1 MSTILLLSLLIL
13 IHEFGHFVAA
23 RRYGVKVE
31 EFGIG
36 IPPKIFTLF
45 KWRGTEFSLNWLPLG
60 GFVRLYGEDSDPKW
74 WEKLSS
80 AAKRETL
87 GSKPAWQRV
96 VIMAAGV
103 IMNLLAGIVL
113 FTAIYTHT
121 GVPVEE
127 EKRVV
132 IAKVVEGSPAQYAGI
147 KQGDI
152 MAKVGEEEI
161 LTSDQF
167 IKLLKENSGEAI
179 NIYVGSLKS
188 DGQENTSYRQ
198 VTIVPRE
205 NPPEGE
211 GALGV
216 GVVELPVIEY
226 EQKPWY
232 TAPFYGLSEGVKE
245 AYGWTRIMIKFLLN
259 PAQLWQGLSGPI
271 EVVKIGQEQAA
282 EGWISFL
289 RFGGIIS
296 FNLAVF
302 NLLPIPALDGGRI
315 VMVLL
320 ERVVGRKRI
329 AGVEKYV
336 NAAGMIA
343 LLLLMV
349 VVTVRDLMK

>member
-13 IHEFGHFVAA
+13 VHELGHYLAA

-36 IPPKIFTLF
+36 IPPKILTLF
-45 KWRGTEFSLNWLPLG
+45 RWRGTEFSLNWLPLG

-74 WEKLSS
+74 WEQLNPWQRKQ
-80 AAKRETL
+80 AL
-87 GSKPAWQRV
+87 GGKPAWQRV
-96 VIMAAGV
+96 IIMAAGV
-103 IMNLLAGIVL
+103 LMNLIAGVAL

-121 GVPVEE
+121 GVPVE
-127 EKRVV
+127 KDTRVV
-132 IAKVVEGSPAQYAGI
+132 VARVIEGSPAELAGI
-147 KQGDI
+147 KEGDI
-152 MAKVGEEEI
+152 MVRVGAQEI
-161 LTSDQF
+161 VTSDQF
-167 IKLLKENSGEAI
+167 IELLRNSGGKAVE
-179 NIYVGSLKS
+179 IYLGNLKS
-188 DGQENTSYRQ
+188 DGQESTSYRQ
-198 VTIVPRE
+198 LMVVPRE

-216 GVVELPVIEY
+216 GVVELPTIVY
-226 EQKPWY
+226 EKKQWY
-232 TAPFYGLSEGVKE
+232 VAPFYGLSEGVKE
-245 AYGWTRIMIKFLLN
+245 AYGWTRIMLKFLLN
-259 PAQLWQGLSGPI
+259 PVQLWQGLSGPF

-315 VMVLL
+315 VMVML
-320 ERVVGRKRI
+320 EKVVGRKRI

-336 NAAGMIA
+336 NATGMIA
-343 LLLLMV
+343 LLLLMI
-349 VVTVRDLMK
+349 VVTVRDLLK